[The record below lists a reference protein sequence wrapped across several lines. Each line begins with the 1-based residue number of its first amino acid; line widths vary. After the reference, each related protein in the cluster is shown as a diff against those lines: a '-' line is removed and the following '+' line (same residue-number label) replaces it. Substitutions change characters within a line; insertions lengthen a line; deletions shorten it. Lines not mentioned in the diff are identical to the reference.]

1 MYWCQ
6 NLQHLHLLAYFRVK
20 LFLADF
26 RYVVRTSLL
35 ILNPEN
41 VGRVVVLRFDE
52 PRGAFKFFDFVVYNP
67 FKLLIGMVLT
77 ALRSGALSR
86 LNDFILT
93 FANSLFRLFILS
105 DLVFN
110 EWIWDL
116 RLLRIR
122 GEIRYL

>member
-1 MYWCQ
+1 M
-6 NLQHLHLLAYFRVK
+6 
-20 LFLADF
+20 
-26 RYVVRTSLL
+26 
-35 ILNPEN
+35 
-41 VGRVVVLRFDE
+41 
-52 PRGAFKFFDFVVYNP
+52 
-67 FKLLIGMVLT
+67 
-77 ALRSGALSR
+77 